1 MISRNLSELREAEAA
16 ATTTATR
23 TRTKPRKRRTRT
35 RTRTKTRTA
44 NKQNNKTAAATT
56 TTTTTTTTTR
66 SDSNER
72 ENPQKQGAFFLCAIL
87 AALNKLIPCDRQLF
101 QQNIWKLSQCRQS
114 CLRLPCLPP
123 SDTWYLNTSNSQA
136 DSGDFRWDFKG
147 EAMAT
152 SNRILLMEEI
162 HLTSWGW

>member
-35 RTRTKTRTA
+35 RTRTKTITA
-44 NKQNNKTAAATT
+44 NKQHNKTAAAT